1 MCFGIKK
8 NENSMNQKIHKLYYI
23 KVIFVSHKILRKKKR
38 IKMVFYI

>member
-23 KVIFVSHKILRKKKR
+23 KIMFISLKILKKEKNDKRK
-38 IKMVFYI
+38 